1 MRIPDF
7 RLGSLLFLSAIL
19 GFSLAQA
26 QSGVGGPAVKTQV
39 SFILIAGAK
48 AVPDAFVALP
58 RGGSL
63 PVKLSNVRS
72 RPIPYDGPPSLVLAA
87 PVAIAPAPTAAPAA
101 AAAGAGANAGKATLV
116 SVALPSGSSR
126 VLILLAPAG
135 AGSDKYQA
143 VAVDEDPANVPPGS
157 IRFLNYSGKT
167 VMAQVGKE
175 VLNLGKGPSKPFP
188 VAAKGAEPTEV
199 MVQIGSQDGND
210 FTKSFTARVSLRPED
225 RQTYI
230 LLPPTNVKGRGIT
243 VVPSK
248 DSLPSAVAPGTR
260 SQAPSK

>member
-1 MRIPDF
+1 MRFPDF
-7 RLGSLLFLSAIL
+7 RLGLRLFLSAIL
-19 GFSLAQA
+19 GFSVAQA
-26 QSGVGGPAVKTQV
+26 QSGTGGAAVKTQV
-39 SFILIAGAK
+39 SFILIPGAK

-63 PVKLSNVRS
+63 PVKLSNVRT
-72 RPIPYDGPPSLVLAA
+72 RPIAYEGSASLVLAA
-87 PVAIAPAPTAAPAA
+87 PVANAPAPAA
-101 AAAGAGANAGKATLV
+101 APASAAAANAGKATLAT
-116 SVALPSGSSR
+116 VALPSGSSR

-175 VLNLGKGPSKPFP
+175 VLNLGKGPSKPVP
-188 VAAKGAEPTEV
+188 VAAKGAEPAEV

-230 LLPPTNVKGRGIT
+230 LLPPTNAKGRGVT

-248 DSLPSAVAPGTR
+248 DSIPSAAASGTR
-260 SQAPSK
+260 SQASNR

>member
-1 MRIPDF
+1 MRLPDF

-26 QSGVGGPAVKTQV
+26 QSGGAAVKTQV

-72 RPIPYDGPPSLVLAA
+72 RPILYDGPPALVLAA
-87 PVAIAPAPTAAPAA
+87 PVAIAPAPAAAPAA
-101 AAAGAGANAGKATLV
+101 AGANAGKTTLA

-143 VAVDEDPANVPPGS
+143 VAVDEDPASVPPGS

-167 VMAQVGKE
+167 VTAQVGKE

-199 MVQIGSQDGND
+199 MVQIGSQDGNN
-210 FTKSFTARVSLRPED
+210 FEKSFTARVSLRPED

-243 VVPSK
+243 VVPSR
-248 DSLPSAVAPGTR
+248 DVIAPPTAPGVR
-260 SQAPSK
+260 SQAPNR

>member
-1 MRIPDF
+1 MRFSDL

-26 QSGVGGPAVKTQV
+26 QSGGAAVKTQV

-72 RPIPYDGPPSLVLAA
+72 RPILYDGPPSLVLAA
-87 PVAIAPAPTAAPAA
+87 PVAIAPAAPAAPAA
-101 AAAGAGANAGKATLV
+101 GAGAGANAGKATLV

-143 VAVDEDPANVPPGS
+143 VAVDEDPASVPPGS

-167 VMAQVGKE
+167 VTAQVGKE

-199 MVQIGSQDGND
+199 MVQIGSQDGNN
-210 FTKSFTARVSLRPED
+210 FEKSFTARVSLRPED

-230 LLPPTNVKGRGIT
+230 LLPPTNVKGRGVT
-243 VVPSK
+243 VVPSR
-248 DSLPSAVAPGTR
+248 DVIAPPAAPGVR
-260 SQAPSK
+260 SQAPNR